1 MKLLTGIF
9 LTHANEL
16 VGHNGEHLLE
26 AARILDEERIDY
38 VVIADHVLLSSGRQG
53 HDALGSPLPFQ
64 NDEPYPDPL
73 VTLAAVGAVTSRIR
87 LATGVLIAPLRPAPV
102 LAKMAA
108 TVASLFGGRLD
119 LGVGSGW
126 QHEEFAACGV
136 PIAAKAQRLDDCVS
150 ACKTLWRDSPA
161 SFHSETVSFDNVVC
175 SPRPPGGDI
184 PVWFGGRAVPGTL
197 SRIARLGAGWLPLR
211 LPSASEVRRARCD
224 LVRQCYQVG
233 RDPAAIGI
241 RVALPTVRDQSGIA
255 DLAETLHPAAEL
267 IDAGVT
273 GVQVRV
279 CDFARS
285 PSELRDVAAT
295 LRGLCE
301 ELGET

>member
-1 MKLLTGIF
+1 
-9 LTHANEL
+9 
-16 VGHNGEHLLE
+16 
-26 AARILDEERIDY
+26 
-38 VVIADHVLLSSGRQG
+38 
-53 HDALGSPLPFQ
+53 
-64 NDEPYPDPL
+64 
-73 VTLAAVGAVTSRIR
+73 
-87 LATGVLIAPLRPAPV
+87 
-102 LAKMAA
+102 
-108 TVASLFGGRLD
+108 
-119 LGVGSGW
+119 
-126 QHEEFAACGV
+126 
-136 PIAAKAQRLDDCVS
+136 
-150 ACKTLWRDSPA
+150 
-161 SFHSETVSFDNVVC
+161 
-175 SPRPPGGDI
+175 
-184 PVWFGGRAVPGTL
+184 
-197 SRIARLGAGWLPLR
+197 
-211 LPSASEVRRARCD
+211 
-224 LVRQCYQVG
+224 VRQCYQVG